1 MPVRPTFVFAGLAS
15 FTVLAAGISTAEAS
29 CLRQVTNRSTL
40 TLVVGQEGAPAVTV
54 RPGTSRA
61 IRLDGPAPVDV
72 SGYCG
77 GVLRGGVPLGQP
89 VLQRSFAVTAV
100 KDRCFYE
107 VGNGFFERELGP
119 SFFPREDAEAFA
131 LNAPRQGDLALGPSA
146 IVCTTVR

>member
-1 MPVRPTFVFAGLAS
+1 MPIHPTPLIAGLAS
-15 FTVLAAGISTAEAS
+15 FIVVATGGGTAEAS
-29 CLRQVTNRSTL
+29 CLRQVINRSTL
-40 TLVVGQEGAPAVTV
+40 TLVVGQGGGAAVTV

-61 IRLDGPAPVDV
+61 IRLDGPAPVDI

-77 GVLRGGVPLGQP
+77 EALRGGVPLGQP

-119 SFFPREDAEAFA
+119 SFFPREDTGAFA
-131 LNAPRQGDLALGPSA
+131 LNNPRQGDLALGPSVSACTA
-146 IVCTTVR
+146 IR

>member
-1 MPVRPTFVFAGLAS
+1 MPIHPTLVLAGLAS
-15 FTVLAAGISTAEAS
+15 FTVLTAGMGTAEAS
-29 CLRQVTNRSTL
+29 CLRQVANRSTL
-40 TLVVGQEGAPAVTV
+40 TLVVGQEGGPAVTV
-54 RPGTSRA
+54 RPGTSRT
-61 IRLDGPAPVDV
+61 IRLEGPAPVDI

-119 SFFPREDAEAFA
+119 SFFPREDAGAFA
-131 LNAPRQGDLALGPSA
+131 LNNPRQGDLALGPSIAACAA
-146 IVCTTVR
+146 IR

>member
-1 MPVRPTFVFAGLAS
+1 MPLRSTLVFAGLAS
-15 FTVLAAGISTAEAS
+15 VTVLANSQGTAEAS
-29 CLRQVTNRSTL
+29 CLRQVANRSTL
-40 TLVVGQEGAPAVTV
+40 TLVVGQGVGPAVTV
-54 RPGTSRA
+54 RPGTSRT
-61 IRLDGPAPVDV
+61 IRLDGPAPVEI

-119 SFFPREDAEAFA
+119 SFFPREDAGAFA
-131 LNAPRQGDLALGPSA
+131 LNNPRQGDLAIGPSA
-146 IVCTTVR
+146 ESCAAIR